1 MATEQV
7 VLNTERL
14 VLRAWTIK
22 DALAALTIFGRDE
35 VTHWLT
41 PAMQA
46 IHDEA
51 AMRAVLES
59 WAERTPSSTL
69 PLATGR

>member
-35 VTHWLT
+35 V
-41 PAMQA
+41 
-46 IHDEA
+46 
-51 AMRAVLES
+51 
-59 WAERTPSSTL
+59 STGS
-69 PLATGR
+69 PQYAGDSRRGRDAGRS